1 MEALKLE
8 SVVKQYGEKTAV
20 NGINLTVGKGKFT
33 DYWGRTTQENNHD
46 AYGARP
52 NLP

>member
-8 SVVKQYGEKTAV
+8 SVMKQYGEKTAV

-33 DYWGRTTQENNHD
+33 DYWGQMVQGKQPQC
-46 AYGARP
+46 AWCLA
-52 NLP
+52 

>member
-33 DYWGRTTQENNHD
+33 DYWGERRGENNHD

>member
-8 SVVKQYGEKTAV
+8 SVMKQYGEKTAV
-20 NGINLTVGKGKFT
+20 NGINLTVGKGNLRITGGK
-33 DYWGRTTQENNHD
+33 WCRENNHN
-46 AYGARP
+46 AHGAWP